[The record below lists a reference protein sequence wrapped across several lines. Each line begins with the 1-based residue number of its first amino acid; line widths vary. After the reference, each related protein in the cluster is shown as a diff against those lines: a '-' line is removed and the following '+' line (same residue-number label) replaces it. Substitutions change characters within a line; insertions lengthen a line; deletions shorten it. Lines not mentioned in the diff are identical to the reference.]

1 MDGRPVCLNSKVY
14 MNSKYYKIS
23 ILLPTRGRTETL
35 HRSIASLIDN
45 AENLSTLELRLGFD
59 EDDTATIDYFQSVLQ
74 PWLDTTA
81 LDYTAM
87 VFKPMGYGRLNDYV
101 NGLADNTD
109 SDWFFFWN
117 DDAVMQTKNWD
128 SVINSYTGQFKLLS
142 VHTHNDHPY
151 SIFPI
156 VPRAWYETLGHLS
169 QHQMNDAWI
178 TQIAYKLDVYE
189 RIAVWVEHDR
199 NDLTGNNGDQ
209 TYKNRIMFEGNP
221 NDPRDFHHPGV
232 IQRRM
237 AETERIAQYMKRRG
251 VDTAFWE
258 QVKAGTQD
266 PWQKLKENDPN
277 KQMKQFNLDASGQP
291 TTGETKLVNLNNFS
305 V

>member
-1 MDGRPVCLNSKVY
+1 
-14 MNSKYYKIS
+14 
-23 ILLPTRGRTETL
+23 
-35 HRSIASLIDN
+35 LIDH
-45 AENLSTLELRLGFD
+45 AENLNTLELRLGFD